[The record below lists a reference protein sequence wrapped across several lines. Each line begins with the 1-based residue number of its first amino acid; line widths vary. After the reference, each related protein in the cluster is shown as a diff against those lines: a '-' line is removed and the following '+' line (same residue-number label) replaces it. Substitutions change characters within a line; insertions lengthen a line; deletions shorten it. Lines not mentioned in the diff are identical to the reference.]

1 MYDTIT
7 TASGIT
13 YTQDGPAVLTGDRT
27 LLKMAGP
34 RRVGAEIV
42 ITDNH
47 TRETV
52 ARLKNALPSNP
63 AGGNTLV
70 FDLTDAMRI
79 PSGYWQRQLTA
90 TITPYM
96 VQRGTLDNW
105 QQLPDVTLSYN
116 VRHGRTLPDRSYS
129 SAKVIPVIADRDV
142 QYYCPNVP
150 TSVLMPGSQTQVS
163 GNGTWVSMPWDGSSR
178 SLEVATSADFLRGS
192 VPDGFGNTQAWSVR
206 LWAQR
211 QPLCVP
217 FVKLDYYSHD
227 GCQRSVYAEIEGRDV
242 SAEAMEWNDTQG
254 TQLERVRNSPRQIVT
269 RARVDYP
276 LIIRG
281 VPDGCD
287 LAEIVMCEHVT
298 IESGRNGMFAAVS
311 DLKMSENLYKTYDYR
326 LKLTVLW

>member
-1 MYDTIT
+1 MYNTIT

-42 ITDNH
+42 ITDNN
-47 TRETV
+47 TNETV
-52 ARLKNALPSNP
+52 ARLKNALPANP

-70 FDLTDAMRI
+70 FDLSDAMRI

-96 VQRGTLDNW
+96 VQQGTLDNW

-129 SAKVIPVIADRDV
+129 SAKVIPVMAGKNV

-150 TSVLMPGSQTQVS
+150 TSVMMPASQTQVS
-163 GNGTWVSMPWDGSSR
+163 ANGTWVSMLWDGSSR
-178 SLEVATSADFLRGS
+178 RLDIVTTADFLRGS
-192 VPDGFGNTQAWSVR
+192 IPDGFGDTQSWSVR

-211 QPLCVP
+211 RPLCVP
-217 FVKLDYYSHD
+217 FVVLKYCSHD
-227 GCQRSVYAEIEGRDV
+227 GCLRSVYAEIEGRDV
-242 SAEAMEWNDTQG
+242 SAEAMEWNDMQNFG
-254 TQLERVRNSPRQIVT
+254 RVRNSPRQIIT

-276 LIIRG
+276 LIVRG
-281 VPDGCD
+281 VPEGCD
-287 LAEIVMCEHVT
+287 LAEIVMCEHVI
-298 IESGRNGMFAAVS
+298 IESGKNDMIAAVS
-311 DLKMSENLYKTYDYR
+311 DLKMTENIYKTYDYR
-326 LKLTVLW
+326 LKVTVLW

>member
-1 MYDTIT
+1 MYNTVT
-7 TASGIT
+7 TSSGIT

-42 ITDNH
+42 ITDNNTH
-47 TRETV
+47 ETV

-79 PSGYWQRQLTA
+79 PSGGWRRQLTA

-96 VQRGTLDNW
+96 VAPGTLDDW

-129 SAKVIPVIADRDV
+129 SAKVIPVMAGENV

-150 TSVLMPGSQTQVS
+150 TSVTMPVSLTQVS
-163 GNGTWVSMPWDGSSR
+163 GNGTWVSLPWDGSSR
-178 SLEVATSADFLRGS
+178 SLNVVTAADFLRGS
-192 VPDGFGNTQAWSVR
+192 IPDGFDNTQSWSVR

-217 FVKLDYYSHD
+217 FVVLRYYSHD
-227 GCQRSVYAEIEGRDV
+227 GCQRSVYAEIEGRDI
-242 SAEAMEWNDTQG
+242 SAEAMEWNDMQDFG
-254 TQLERVRNSPRQIVT
+254 RVRNSPRQIIT

-281 VPDGCD
+281 VPEGCD
-287 LAEIVMCEHVT
+287 LAEIAMCERVT
-298 IESGRNGMFAAVS
+298 VESGRNGMVAAVS
-311 DLKMSENLYKTYDYR
+311 DLKMTENIYKTYDYR
-326 LKLTVLW
+326 LKVTVLW